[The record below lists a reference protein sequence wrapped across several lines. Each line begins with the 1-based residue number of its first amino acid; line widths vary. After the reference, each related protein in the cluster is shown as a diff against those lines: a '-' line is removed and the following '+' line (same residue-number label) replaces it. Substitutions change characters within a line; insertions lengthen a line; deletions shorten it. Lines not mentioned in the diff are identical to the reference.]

1 MLTQSKLNNVLQRS
15 VMLLR
20 MREIPNATYVMLD
33 INEFFNKLKSI
44 EKTTSLPGPQEIG
57 IVPHDNT
64 IYFEWYQTTAPSFL
78 DLLRLEFDGTTRV
91 QLIATYETLN
101 IDISQSLP
109 LNEDFP
115 ELVLTHLKQ
124 FKRPTKKK
132 RYK

>member
-1 MLTQSKLNNVLQRS
+1 
-15 VMLLR
+15 MLLN

-44 EKTTSLPGPQEIG
+44 EKTTSLPEPQEIG
-57 IVPHDNT
+57 ILAQENT
-64 IYFEWYQTTAPSFL
+64 IFFEWYQCTAPSHL
-78 DLLRLEFDGTTRV
+78 DLLRLEFDGSTDV
-91 QLIATYETLN
+91 KLIADYETLN
-101 IDISQSLP
+101 IDITQSLP